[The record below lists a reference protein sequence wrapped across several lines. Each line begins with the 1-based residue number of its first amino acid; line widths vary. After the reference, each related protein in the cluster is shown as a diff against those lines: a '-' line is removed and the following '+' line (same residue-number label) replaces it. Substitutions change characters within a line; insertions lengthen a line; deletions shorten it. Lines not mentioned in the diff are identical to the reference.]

1 MGICTHLNL
10 YFLKFYF
17 TSEFKIIF
25 HHVNAGTFI
34 ISKHVPGEK
43 GVILIMLVTTFFF
56 ILCKIETEEILDLI
70 EWKDHWT
77 VCRIKRF

>member
-17 TSEFKIIF
+17 TSEFKIMIF

-43 GVILIMLVTTFFF
+43 GVILIMLVTTFFLNSLQDSDRGNSRF
-56 ILCKIETEEILDLI
+56 DRMERPLDSMQN
-70 EWKDHWT
+70 
-77 VCRIKRF
+77 

>member
-17 TSEFKIIF
+17 TSEFKIMIF

-56 ILCKIETEEILDLI
+56 YSLQDRDRGNSRFDRMERPLDSMQN
-70 EWKDHWT
+70 
-77 VCRIKRF
+77 